1 VPERVLTLRQLNR
14 TMLLRQ
20 LLLRRVRL
28 SPVRA
33 IERLAGLQAQYAPAP
48 YIALWAR
55 LEGFER
61 ASLERALRR
70 DAVIK
75 ATLMRATLHLVSAS
89 DYPLFRAAVGEAAR
103 TIRTRGIDPPRRAYA
118 RKAIALAREQPRTR
132 RELYQ
137 LLGYSERVDPLVD
150 PKPLRQLHWLLST
163 AHLEQTA
170 ETAMWQPARVTRFR
184 ALDYRVPSPEEARAH
199 VIRRYLAAFGPATRG
214 DLAYWS
220 GVPLRELD
228 PALEALRLRALRDED
243 GRVLLDVPRAPLAT
257 GDEPAPPR
265 LLAPFDEIVLAHKDR
280 TRIIGDK
287 HRPEVIWGSEVAATF
302 TVDGFV
308 AGTWRRDGKRVV
320 LEPFGPLPRSARR
333 QLDDEVGR
341 LEAWLR

>member
-1 VPERVLTLRQLNR
+1 
-14 TMLLRQ
+14 MLLRQ

-118 RKAIALAREQPRTR
+118 RK
-132 RELYQ
+132 
-137 LLGYSERVDPLVD
+137 S
-150 PKPLRQLHWLLST
+150 
-163 AHLEQTA
+163 
-170 ETAMWQPARVTRFR
+170 
-184 ALDYRVPSPEEARAH
+184 
-199 VIRRYLAAFGPATRG
+199 
-214 DLAYWS
+214 
-220 GVPLRELD
+220 
-228 PALEALRLRALRDED
+228 
-243 GRVLLDVPRAPLAT
+243 
-257 GDEPAPPR
+257 R
-265 LLAPFDEIVLAHKDR
+265 LLASSRGRGASSTSCSV
-280 TRIIGDK
+280 TR
-287 HRPEVIWGSEVAATF
+287 S
-302 TVDGFV
+302 
-308 AGTWRRDGKRVV
+308 
-320 LEPFGPLPRSARR
+320 
-333 QLDDEVGR
+333 
-341 LEAWLR
+341 